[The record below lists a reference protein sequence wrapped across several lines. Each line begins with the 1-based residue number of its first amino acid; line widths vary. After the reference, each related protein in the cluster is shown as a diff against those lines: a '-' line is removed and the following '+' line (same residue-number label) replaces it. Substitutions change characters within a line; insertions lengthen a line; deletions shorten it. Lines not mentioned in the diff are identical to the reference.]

1 MKILLTTDWYKP
13 VVNGVVTSVI
23 NLKKELESRG
33 HEVRVLTLSRSYESY
48 AENGVYYIKSLNL
61 EKIYPNARAVL
72 PHMEPFVR
80 ELIWW
85 NPDVVHSQCEFM
97 TFSYALKISKKCQC
111 PLIHTYHTVYED
123 YIHYLPG
130 GLSNYK
136 TGAKL
141 ERKAVVCFSKMILSR
156 TSQVIVP
163 TKKVE
168 NILKKYGVGEPVSV
182 MPTGVDLSRFK
193 EPITLEE
200 KNAVKKRLGIPLEN
214 KVLVSVGRLAKEKNL
229 EELLEYFAKLVR
241 EGNGKNLT
249 FLIAGDGPD
258 RERLEKL
265 AEELGIKDQVVFTG
279 MISPDKVAGYYKLGD
294 VFVCA
299 SNSETQGITY
309 IEALACGLPALCR
322 RDDCLSQVVTD
333 GYNGFQYENYA
344 YFKIHLDYILEQE
357 ERRLEMG
364 RRGQEISSLY
374 STWNFCTAA
383 EGIYRKVI
391 ERQEKYRD
399 GELSREEKNTET
411 KNRWKEIPASWARV
425 IMKRGA

>member
-23 NLKKELESRG
+23 NLKNELERRG
-33 HEVRVLTLSRSYESY
+33 HEVRVLTLSRTFASYE
-48 AENGVYYIKSLNL
+48 EEGVYYIKSLNL

-72 PHMEPFVR
+72 PHAEPLIQ

-85 NPDVVHSQCEFM
+85 RPEVVHSQCEFM
-97 TFSYALKISKKCQC
+97 TFSYAAKIARKCNC

-130 GLSNYK
+130 RFSQYK

-141 ERKAVVCFSKMILSR
+141 EKTAVACFSRMVLGK

-163 TKKVE
+163 TQKVE
-168 NILKKYGVGEPVSV
+168 NILKKYGVEEPVAV
-182 MPTGVDLSRFK
+182 MPTGIELGRFK
-193 EPITLEE
+193 ERISREE
-200 KNAVKKRLGIPLEN
+200 IDRKKKELGIPLEN

-229 EELLEYFAKLVR
+229 EELLEYFSKLIK
-241 EGNGKNLT
+241 EGAGKNLT

-258 RERLEKL
+258 RENLGTLAKKL
-265 AEELGIKDQVVFTG
+265 QITDQVIFTG
-279 MISPDKVAGYYKLGD
+279 MIAPEEVGRYYKLGD

-299 SNSETQGITY
+299 SSSETQGITY

-322 RDDCLSQVVTD
+322 KDECLDQVVTD
-333 GYNGFQYENYA
+333 GYNGFQYENYE
-344 YFKIHLDYILEQE
+344 YFKMHLNYILEDE
-357 ERRLEMG
+357 ERRQEMG
-364 RRGQEISSLY
+364 RRGQEISQLY

-383 EGIYRKVI
+383 ERIYRETI
-391 ERQEKYRD
+391 ERQERYPEID
-399 GELSREEKNTET
+399 GEKRTEGVRG
-411 KNRWKEIPASWARV
+411 RWRVFAHAWAKG

>member
-141 ERKAVVCFSKMILSR
+141 ERKAVACFSKMILSR

-193 EPITLEE
+193 EPITREE
-200 KNAVKKRLGIPLEN
+200 KNAGKKRLGIPLEN

>member
-48 AENGVYYIKSLNL
+48 AENGVYSIKSLNL

-141 ERKAVVCFSKMILSR
+141 E
-156 TSQVIVP
+156 
-163 TKKVE
+163 
-168 NILKKYGVGEPVSV
+168 
-182 MPTGVDLSRFK
+182 
-193 EPITLEE
+193 
-200 KNAVKKRLGIPLEN
+200 
-214 KVLVSVGRLAKEKNL
+214 
-229 EELLEYFAKLVR
+229 
-241 EGNGKNLT
+241 
-249 FLIAGDGPD
+249 
-258 RERLEKL
+258 
-265 AEELGIKDQVVFTG
+265 
-279 MISPDKVAGYYKLGD
+279 
-294 VFVCA
+294 
-299 SNSETQGITY
+299 
-309 IEALACGLPALCR
+309 
-322 RDDCLSQVVTD
+322 
-333 GYNGFQYENYA
+333 
-344 YFKIHLDYILEQE
+344 
-357 ERRLEMG
+357 
-364 RRGQEISSLY
+364 
-374 STWNFCTAA
+374 
-383 EGIYRKVI
+383 
-391 ERQEKYRD
+391 ERQWHAFQK
-399 GELSREEKNTET
+399 
-411 KNRWKEIPASWARV
+411 
-425 IMKRGA
+425 